1 MLIRNGEIYGCDGL
15 SHLRIKGGLITAIGD
30 QLQPENGEAVVEA
43 AGGALLPGL
52 HDHHIHL
59 LALAAALDSIP
70 CGPPRVNTP
79 EQLTLALTQAAA
91 ETPEDGWLRGI
102 GYHESVAGDIDRHWL
117 DRVVPHRPLRI
128 QHRSGRLW
136 ILNSRALQELGT
148 DIPSELTTDLVSGR
162 LHDADAWLRQ
172 RLGSR
177 PPSLERVG
185 KLLASHGITGVTDT
199 SQHNGPEELAHV
211 AAEQARGHL
220 PQSVL
225 LMGDARLDGAIG
237 QEDVMPGHYKIHLHE
252 IDLPPFDA
260 LCADI
265 RRSHRAGRPVAIH
278 CVTLTELVFA
288 SAALEVANALPGDR
302 IEHGAVTPP
311 DTLPLLAA
319 LGLTVVTQ
327 PNFVLERGDA
337 YLRDVDKADLPW
349 LYRARGLLEAG
360 ILLAAGSDAPYGD
373 SNPWLAMEAAVCRRT
388 VTGLPLGLDEAL
400 SSEQALALFTGRAE
414 NPGGPPREIA
424 VGATADLCLL
434 DRPWREA
441 RTRLGAV
448 AVRGTWRHGRR
459 LCNADEH

>member
-1 MLIRNGEIYGCDGL
+1 MLIRHCEIHGDTL
-15 SHLRIKGGLITAIGD
+15 SDLRIEGGAITDIGD
-30 QLQPENGEAVVEA
+30 QIHPRSGEEVLDA

-70 CGPPRVNTP
+70 CGPPRVSTP

-91 ETPEDGWLRGI
+91 EAPEDGWLRGI

-136 ILNSRALQELGT
+136 ILNSRALQDLGA
-148 DIPSELTTDLVSGR
+148 DIPAKFTEDLARGR
-162 LHDADAWLRQ
+162 LHDADAWLRR

-199 SQHNGPEELAHV
+199 SQHNGPEELAHF

-220 PQSVL
+220 PQAVL
-225 LMGDARLDGAIG
+225 LMGDARLDGAIAQG
-237 QEDVMPGHYKIHLHE
+237 DVTPGHYKIHLHE
-252 IDLPPFDA
+252 ADLPPFDD

-265 RRSHRAGRPVAIH
+265 RRSHQTGRRVAIH

-288 SAALEVANALPGDR
+288 SAALEAAGVLPGDR
-302 IEHGAVTPP
+302 IEHGAVAPP
-311 DTLPLLAA
+311 DTLPRLAA

-360 ILLAAGSDAPYGD
+360 ILLAAGSDAPYGNP
-373 SNPWLAMEAAVCRRT
+373 NPWLSMEAAVCRRT
-388 VTGLPLGLDEAL
+388 AAGLSLGTEEAL
-400 SSEQALALFTGRAE
+400 NPEQTLALFTGTAD
-414 NPGGPPREIA
+414 NPGGPSRPIEI
-424 VGATADLCLL
+424 GAPADLCLL
-434 DRPWREA
+434 DRPWRNA
-441 RTRLGAV
+441 RPRLGAV
-448 AVRGTWRHGRR
+448 VVRGTWRQGRR
-459 LCNADEH
+459 LWNAEES